1 MKIILIVFGVAAV
14 LLVIWGIL
22 FFLGTRDQK

>member
-1 MKIILIVFGVAAV
+1 MRIILLVFGVAAV
-14 LLVIWGIL
+14 LLVVWAIL